1 VGGGGFSA
9 TSIFT
14 IAGENSALRVALP
27 EVEPWQVAP
36 SCTITHAVMLLTQS
50 TTDIAATALVADDL
64 HSLAL
69 LDGLAGPKNL
79 KKSRAGGYASFCC
92 V

>member
-1 VGGGGFSA
+1 MGGSQRHRFC
-9 TSIFT
+9 T

-27 EVEPWQVAP
+27 EVEPWQIAP
-36 SCTITHAVMLLTQS
+36 SCTITHAVMLLNQS
-50 TTDIAATALVADDL
+50 TTDVAAMALVADDH

-79 KKSRAGGYASFCC
+79 KKSWAGGYALFCR